1 MSEDNKEPMEGMGEA
16 EENMDNM
23 DNMEEPVA
31 DDMEEAAPL
40 IIGAPESS
48 KKSSVDSKW

>member
-1 MSEDNKEPMEGMGEA
+1 MSDQDNKEEPMGMGEA

-23 DNMEEPVA
+23 EEPKA

-40 IIGAPESS
+40 IGEAPESS